1 LRISISIDFLQPK
14 KLNLNPYNSPVILK
28 AVELSGDFCHC
39 CVYLCLFFLSEDRI
53 EELERIKEKR
63 TYMVWALLFW
73 RLRRFNFNGPDF
85 LAH

>member
-1 LRISISIDFLQPK
+1 LQPK

-39 CVYLCLFFLSEDRI
+39 CIYLCLFFLSEDRI

-63 TYMVWALLFW
+63 TYMVWGLWALLFW